1 MAVSKARVK
10 GLQRVWERMW
20 PFSGPL
26 GRCWTAH
33 DSQQLESQGS
43 AGLMAS
49 SSASLRKRSWSS
61 EEMEDTLEA
70 GVSCAM
76 CGLHMT
82 GEMCSDTSS
91 DEEYVARNVETL
103 SPEVVEHGGLVHLF
117 LEDWELARVALSCH
131 LASDLLCQEFQEA
144 WLLLLCCHSCLP
156 LLLRLN
162 ASPILEV
169 LRQYGVGCDG
179 RTSRVSLHEHSE
191 GDWEGCA
198 EVMP

>member
-1 MAVSKARVK
+1 
-10 GLQRVWERMW
+10 
-20 PFSGPL
+20 
-26 GRCWTAH
+26 
-33 DSQQLESQGS
+33 
-43 AGLMAS
+43 
-49 SSASLRKRSWSS
+49 
-61 EEMEDTLEA
+61 MEDTLEA

-144 WLLLLCCHSCLP
+144 WLLLFL
-156 LLLRLN
+156 
-162 ASPILEV
+162 SPTVAATERFSHPGSAATV
-169 LRQYGVGCDG
+169 WSG
-179 RTSRVSLHEHSE
+179 
-191 GDWEGCA
+191 
-198 EVMP
+198 M